1 MKFIKDINKINERVS
16 RLSNRNPDENMNKSW
31 GDWLNTTQTVLEMED
46 EKIAAQKR
54 QRKK

>member
-1 MKFIKDINKINERVS
+1 MS

-54 QRKK
+54 AKRK